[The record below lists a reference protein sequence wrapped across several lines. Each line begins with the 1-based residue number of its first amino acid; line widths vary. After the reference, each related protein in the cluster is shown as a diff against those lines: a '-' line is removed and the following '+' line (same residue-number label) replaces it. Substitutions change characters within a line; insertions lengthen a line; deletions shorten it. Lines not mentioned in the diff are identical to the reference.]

1 MSLTKV
7 SNSMIVGA
15 MINVL
20 DYGAVGNGVV
30 NDTVAVK
37 AARDAAVSNG
47 QSTLYLPT
55 GVYLVDEQIDVS
67 QCGVMGDGVYASRI
81 LAISSFTDESILYIG
96 SLSGNLVYQ
105 NFKINGNRAGV
116 SATVAGLLLEGNVL
130 HDHFSSIAI
139 TECTGDALIIRGGDG
154 GTTRPSVNTFI
165 DLRLI
170 DNDGRGL
177 YYTHGRVNTFISCDF
192 EQLGEEGIVC
202 DGSASA
208 GDTPQTT
215 MFDGCWIEQT
225 GRNHLTSGGVNAIT
239 LNTAY
244 AIQFRNVEVNSY
256 GSNPATT
263 GHGIELLDSTVC
275 SIESPGIGLN
285 RSGASTSA
293 SAPIRI
299 QGGVR
304 HRLIQL
310 PSNINASNISDFL
323 GDYTIKSAFNTSA
336 NSGTQIFVSN
346 ATTIAGGTTNFVQ
359 QSTGLVLASNI
370 AARFLVASRFTL
382 QRIWAEATTL
392 PGPVGL
398 LYSVTVQ
405 KNGVDTAL
413 VVNLSDGNN
422 ATASEVAEVSFGV
435 GDQISVKVVTSAG
448 AVTIVAGGLHI
459 ALAYMER

>member
-1 MSLTKV
+1 MALTKV
-7 SNSMIVGA
+7 SNSMITGA

-30 NDTVAVK
+30 NDTVAIK
-37 AARDAAVSNG
+37 AARDAARSNG
-47 QSTLYLPT
+47 QSTLYFPT
-55 GVYLVDEQIDVS
+55 GVYPVDEQIDVS

-81 LAISSFTDESILYIG
+81 LAISSFTDESILYVG

-105 NFKINGNRAGV
+105 NFRINGNRAGV
-116 SATVAGLLLEGNVL
+116 SATVAGLLIEGNVL
-130 HDHFSSIAI
+130 HDQFSSISI
-139 TECTGDALIIRGGDG
+139 IECTGDALIIRGGDG

-170 DNDGRGL
+170 DNSGRGL
-177 YYTHGRVNTFISCDF
+177 YYTSGRVNTFITCNF

-202 DGSASA
+202 DGSAS
-208 GDTPQTT
+208 GDEPQTT
-215 MFDGCWIEQT
+215 TFEECWIEQT
-225 GRNHLTSGGVNAIT
+225 GRNHMTSGGVNAIT
-239 LNTAY
+239 LNNAY
-244 AIQFRNVEVNSY
+244 AIHFRNCDISEY

-263 GHGIELLDSTVC
+263 GHGIEILDSNVC
-275 SIESPGIGLN
+275 SIESPGIGFN
-285 RSGASTSA
+285 RSGTPTAT

-299 QGGVR
+299 QGGNR

-310 PSNINASNISDFL
+310 PSNINTSNISDFL
-323 GDYTIKSAFNTSA
+323 GDYTIKSAISSSL
-336 NSGTQIFVSN
+336 NSGTQIFASN

-359 QSTGLVLASNI
+359 PSTGLVLASNA
-370 AARFLVASRFTL
+370 AARFIVASRFTI
-382 QRIWAEATTL
+382 QRLFAEATTL

-413 VVNLSDGNN
+413 AVNLSDANG
-422 ATASEVAEVSFGV
+422 AAASIVAEVSFGV
-435 GDQISVKVVTSAG
+435 QDAISLKVVTSAG